1 MNPNNAQL
9 IFTTSATEL
18 LDYTIFRKDQIWFTE
33 KDKDGETQ
41 LFSIQDFDGVP
52 DDTPFDRW
60 YLQGKFGALPN
71 IKEVEFIYGNE

>member
-41 LFSIQDFDGVP
+41 FFSIQDFDGVP
-52 DDTPFDRW
+52 DDAPFDHPYRM
-60 YLQGKFGALPN
+60 L
-71 IKEVEFIYGNE
+71 GNN